1 MSQKVLDYLQTNRD
15 HLLEKLTKFL
25 SIPSVSTD
33 RNYQEQ
39 VREAGQF
46 IVTYLN
52 EIGFDKVELQE
63 TKKHPIVYAE
73 YNQAG
78 PKAPTVLFYGHYD
91 VQPADPLEE
100 WDSEPFQP
108 ELRNGRIYARGASDD
123 KGQVFM
129 HLAVF
134 EAFMKTE
141 GKIPLNVKLCIEGE
155 EEIGSE
161 NLHQILHEKKRTI
174 CCRFCC
180 HFRYRYGSRQSTDN
194 YLWIKRFHWI

>member
-63 TKKHPIVYAE
+63 TKKNIQLFMLNTIKQDQKHRPY
-73 YNQAG
+73 YSMGTMMCNQQ
-78 PKAPTVLFYGHYD
+78 TL
-91 VQPADPLEE
+91 
-100 WDSEPFQP
+100 
-108 ELRNGRIYARGASDD
+108 
-123 KGQVFM
+123 
-129 HLAVF
+129 
-134 EAFMKTE
+134 
-141 GKIPLNVKLCIEGE
+141 
-155 EEIGSE
+155 
-161 NLHQILHEKKRTI
+161 
-174 CCRFCC
+174 
-180 HFRYRYGSRQSTDN
+180 
-194 YLWIKRFHWI
+194 